1 MMAAPSGKVGS
12 LCLPVVGAR
21 VLITAGMVA
30 PPAMP
35 DQQLTA
41 PAPILPSVPSRT
53 ESAEIDRFRFRVPRV

>member
-30 PPAMP
+30 PLRCRISNWRRLRRSCL
-35 DQQLTA
+35 QYL
-41 PAPILPSVPSRT
+41 
-53 ESAEIDRFRFRVPRV
+53 